1 MDAKAAQRLEV
12 CFRSCI
18 CDHFQECVFNATTLT
33 MSRIAPVNVKRKPK
47 MSYERGVL
55 LPSRCFQFENH
66 FQKITLRL
74 LDELFSI
81 EAIDR
86 ICRRDHCECLFNPI
100 CFSSTIINSIISVG
114 VLLDCLSDREDVKP
128 SPQIRKNIRNCS
140 VIMLL
145 QAFSCVSVI
154 LHRIDWGGSSRIYRN
169 KVDGSWD
176 GTSLIQP
183 FFIFDLVEVDT
194 AKPRKKSSL
203 FEVFVIF
210 QAAFLFSASVFLF
223 LFILCSWP
231 AWRSSN
237 QPVTP
242 IRYQS
247 MKWIFSSFQICT
259 HGNEMNFSL
268 LNAIR

>member
-1 MDAKAAQRLEV
+1 MLPHLKVIDLNHLEKALLKGLEFNVSLSRSLYAKYYFELKSLSDPKKFPIRPMDAKAAQRLEV

-154 LHRIDWGGSSRIYRN
+154 LHRID
-169 KVDGSWD
+169 
-176 GTSLIQP
+176 
-183 FFIFDLVEVDT
+183 
-194 AKPRKKSSL
+194 
-203 FEVFVIF
+203 
-210 QAAFLFSASVFLF
+210 
-223 LFILCSWP
+223 
-231 AWRSSN
+231 
-237 QPVTP
+237 
-242 IRYQS
+242 
-247 MKWIFSSFQICT
+247 
-259 HGNEMNFSL
+259 
-268 LNAIR
+268 